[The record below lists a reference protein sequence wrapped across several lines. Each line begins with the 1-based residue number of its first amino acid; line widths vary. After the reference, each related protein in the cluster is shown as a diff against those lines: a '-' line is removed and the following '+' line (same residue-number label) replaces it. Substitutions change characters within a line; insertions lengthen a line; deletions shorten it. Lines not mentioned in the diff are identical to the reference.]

1 MTLSQNDR
9 VLRLLRMRG
18 EYGTTVNDWDRGQ
31 GVPAIDG
38 GERITRL
45 SARIT
50 DLKNAG
56 HRVEPIEKREGFTVY
71 ALLAPVPERERP
83 EVAAPAFRLPAFVI
97 DTDDGP
103 VSIELEVLHPGWTL
117 TSRGYERT
125 SNVGGGEPSSPADT
139 TPETPG
145 VALDGPP
152 PPASSQDDERT
163 AA

>member
-1 MTLSQNDR
+1 MPSQNDR

-71 ALLAPVPERERP
+71 ALLPSKPVAEVRP
-83 EVAAPAFRLPAFVI
+83 TAFRLPAFVI
-97 DTDDGP
+97 DTTDGP
-103 VSIELEVLHPGWTL
+103 VTVELEVLHPGWTI

-125 SNVGGGEPSSPADT
+125 SNVGGGDSPSLADAI
-139 TPETPG
+139 PETPG

-152 PPASSQDDERT
+152 PPASSKDDERT